1 VCKSRSLAPKRSLPL
16 ILNTIFFLVFFVGA
30 RTQRC
35 FGATVK
41 LMSNCGGFMAK
52 VLNSRTVLVFHMAT
66 STIVQ
71 VPQDLLDAIFEG
83 AKRLYPK
90 ETFMLLRGKKSK
102 DTIRVSDLVVPPLA
116 VYGYGFANLPFHM
129 LPMDFSVVGTVH
141 SHPSGNINPSSVDL
155 NHFFGRVLMIVGF
168 PFASAQNVAVY
179 DSKGERLPFQ
189 VTEE

>member
-1 VCKSRSLAPKRSLPL
+1 MGNSV
-16 ILNTIFFLVFFVGA
+16 
-30 RTQRC
+30 
-35 FGATVK
+35 TVS
-41 LMSNCGGFMAK
+41 MSAE
-52 VLNSRTVLVFHMAT
+52 
-66 STIVQ
+66 
-71 VPQDLLDAIFEG
+71 LLDSIFEG

-90 ETFMLLRGKKSK
+90 ETFLLLRGKKGK
-102 DTIRVSDLVVPPLA
+102 GTIRVLELVVPPLA

-179 DSKGERLPFQ
+179 NSHGEKLQ
-189 VTEE
+189 LQITEE